1 MSAPKVS
8 VYITNYNYASFVR
21 QAIESVLAQSYDSF
35 ELIIIDDGSTDN
47 SREIISEY
55 RFNPKVRIFF
65 QDNKGLNATNNIA
78 LHAAKGIYLM
88 RLDADD
94 YLDSNALLVMSSILD
109 RNEKVALVFPDYYYV
124 DKKGEIQGQE
134 RRHNFENEVLL
145 LDQPAHGACTMLRRS
160 ALLEVGGYSSEFIC
174 QDGYDLWLKLT
185 KLYLVRNTNLPL
197 FYYRKHGN
205 NLTNNQELIHRTRGE
220 IIKKHAES
228 NQNVNIKPIAVI
240 PVLGP
245 AFNPYCVSNQLL
257 MGRPVINWTI
267 DELLKMEDIS
277 GILVTSPDAELLKML
292 KIKYGESI
300 KIHQR
305 SPESSTEINPYE
317 SSIYDALSKMD
328 DVEENQSVMILNVEY
343 PLRTKLYIEKA
354 INVMRI
360 YDVDV
365 VVGVSAENDIF
376 FNHTGSGLKVIG
388 NELNINSMRI
398 ERDYIYRQVGGMK
411 LLKSKKDLLGSG
423 SLVNKRIGHVLI
435 NRLGSLQVSSEVDIK
450 IASVLVENS

>member
-1 MSAPKVS
+1 MKTPKVS

-21 QAIESVLAQSYDSF
+21 QAIESVLNQTYESF
-35 ELIIIDDGSTDN
+35 ELIIIDDGSKDN

-55 RFNPKVRIFF
+55 RSNPKVRIFF
-65 QDNKGLNATNNIA
+65 QENKGLNATNNIA

-94 YLDSNALLVMSSILD
+94 YLDSNALLVMASILD
-109 RNEKVALVFPDYYYV
+109 GNEKIALVFPDYYYV
-124 DKKGEIQGQE
+124 NKKGEIQGQE
-134 RRHNFENEVLL
+134 RRHDFENDVLL

-160 ALLEVGGYSSEFIC
+160 AILEVKGYSSEFVC

-185 KLYLVRNTNLPL
+185 KSYLVRNTNLPL
-197 FYYRKHGN
+197 FYYRKHGH
-205 NLTNNQELIHRTRGE
+205 NLTNNQELIHRTRSE

-228 NQNVNIKPIAVI
+228 SQHVSLKPIAVI

-245 AFNPYCVSNQLL
+245 AFNPYCVSYQML

-267 DELLKMEDIS
+267 DELLRIEDIADV
-277 GILVTSPDAELLKML
+277 LVTSPDEELLKML
-292 KIKYGESI
+292 KINYGESI
-300 KIHQR
+300 KIHHR
-305 SPESSTEINPYE
+305 SPEGSTEINPYE
-317 SSIYDALSKMD
+317 SSIYEALSKVD
-328 DVEENQSVMILNVEY
+328 DADENQSVMILNIEY
-343 PLRTKLYIEKA
+343 PLRTRLYIEKA

-365 VVGVSAENDIF
+365 VVGVSVENDIF

-388 NELNINSMRI
+388 NELSINSMRI

-435 NRLGSLQVSSEVDIK
+435 NRLGSFQVTSDVDIK
-450 IASVLVENS
+450 IATVLVENS